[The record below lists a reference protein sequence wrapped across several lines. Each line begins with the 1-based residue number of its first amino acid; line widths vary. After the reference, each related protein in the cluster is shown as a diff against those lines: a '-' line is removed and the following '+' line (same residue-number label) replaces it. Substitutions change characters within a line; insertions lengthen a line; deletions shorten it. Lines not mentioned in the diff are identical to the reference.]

1 MNLNEKFMR
10 EISRIQSPEI
20 FLGVAKV
27 LGVGFLEEE
36 KDEDGKPIPRD
47 FVDIFSDIME
57 KYAGARRK
65 VKRELLDLLEKANR
79 SDGNGDSSKDSKE
92 DVAD

>member
-10 EISRIQSPEI
+10 EISKIQSPEV

-27 LGVGFLEEE
+27 LGVRLLGEE
-36 KDEDGKPIPRD
+36 KDENGKFAPKD
-47 FVDIFSDIME
+47 FVEIFSDLME

-65 VKRELLDLLEKANR
+65 FKRELLDLVEKANR
-79 SDGNGDSSKDSKE
+79 SGDNGNSTKDSKE
-92 DVAD
+92 DISD